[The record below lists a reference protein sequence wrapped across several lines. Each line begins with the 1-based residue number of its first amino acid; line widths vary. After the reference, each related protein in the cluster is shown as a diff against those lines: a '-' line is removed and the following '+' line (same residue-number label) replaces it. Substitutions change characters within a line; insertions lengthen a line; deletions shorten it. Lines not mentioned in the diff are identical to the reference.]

1 MPYPRKRFGQ
11 HWLKD
16 ASVHE
21 AILGAARLDK
31 PQAGADWVLEIGPGT
46 GQLTQR
52 LLARGVKV
60 LAVEIDRDL
69 CRLLQKRFADQ
80 PHFHLLEGDFLR
92 LPLPIQPRLLV
103 ANIPYNLTSPIL
115 GKVLGSP
122 AHPVTQF
129 ERIVL
134 LVQKELADRLG
145 AVPGSKAYG
154 AMSLRTRYLAD
165 CELICKVPR
174 TAFKPAPNVESAVIR
189 LTPRPAPIPARDPR
203 WFNQLIQQGFST
215 RRKKLA
221 NALGGL
227 VERQAVSAALAQLNL
242 NPDAR
247 AEELDLPDWLALSD
261 LLLDS
266 PGKLTPAD
274 ENDSQPRYGEESGPS

>member
-21 AILGAARLDK
+21 AILEAAHLDGL
-31 PQAGADWVLEIGPGT
+31 QVGVDWVLEIGPGT

-52 LLARGVKV
+52 LLARGAQV

-69 CRLLQKRFADQ
+69 CRLLQKRFGDQ
-80 PHFHLLEGDFLR
+80 SHFHLLEGDFLR
-92 LPLPIQPRLLV
+92 LPLPKEPRLLV

-115 GKVLGSP
+115 EKVLGSP
-122 AHPVTQF
+122 AHPVQQF

-165 CELICKVPR
+165 CELICRVPP
-174 TAFKPAPNVESAVIR
+174 TAFQPAPKVESAVVR

-203 WFNQLIQQGFST
+203 WFNRLIQQGFST
-215 RRKKLA
+215 RRKKLV

-227 VERQAVSAALAQLNL
+227 VERQAVSAALTQLDL

-261 LLLDS
+261 RLLDL
-266 PGKLTPAD
+266 PGKLTPND
-274 ENDSQPRYGEESGPS
+274 ESK